1 MKNKILDE
9 LVEKH
14 SGFAIA
20 AREHIHRNPELGNEE
35 FETSAFIQKSLA
47 AAGIEYY
54 AVPDMTGVVGIIRGK
69 EGGKTIALRADM
81 DALPIQEESDKPYRS
96 QKAGVMHACGHDA
109 HTAILLGAAAALQ
122 DARQYLQG
130 NVKLFFQPAEE
141 TCGGAKRMIAAGCM
155 EDPSV
160 DHVFGL
166 HVDSTVPTG
175 TVHSRFGAMNASSDA
190 YDVTIY
196 GQKAHGARPH
206 LGNDAIVA
214 AASIVLEIQSII
226 SRRISAHDGAVITV
240 GKINGGT
247 ARNIIADR
255 VDLEITLRT
264 LADEVREKIKGI
276 LPAMIEHIC
285 AMHEVKAK
293 IVHEPGYDSLHNDK
307 DCVELVKSVAQRLLG
322 KDSFGYIENPS
333 LGCEDFSYF
342 CRAAPGAF
350 YNLGC
355 RNESLGIVANAHSS
369 RFDVDPRAI
378 AIGMKMQV
386 GIVFELIG
394 AALVKPR

>member
-1 MKNKILDE
+1 MKNKILNE

-14 SGFAIA
+14 SDFAIK

-35 FETSAFIQKSLA
+35 YETSAFVQKSLA

-54 AVPDMTGVVGIIRGK
+54 PVPDMTGVVGIIRGK
-69 EGGKTIALRADM
+69 QGGKTVALRADM

-96 QKAGVMHACGHDA
+96 QIAGVMHACGHDA
-109 HTAILLGAAAALQ
+109 HTAILLGTAAVLQ
-122 DARQYLQG
+122 DARKYLHG

-141 TCGGAKRMIAAGCM
+141 TVGGAERMIAAGCM
-155 EDPSV
+155 ENPSV
-160 DHVFGL
+160 DYVFGL

-175 TVHSRFGAMNASSDA
+175 TVHSRPGAMNASGDA
-190 YDVTIY
+190 YDVTVY
-196 GQKAHGARPH
+196 GKKAHGARPH
-206 LGNDAIVA
+206 TGNDAIVA
-214 AASIVLEIQSII
+214 AASIVLEIQSIV
-226 SRRISAHDGAVITV
+226 SRRISAHDSAVITV

-247 ARNIIADR
+247 ARNIISDR
-255 VDLEITLRT
+255 VDLEMTLRT
-264 LADEVREKIKGI
+264 LADGVREKIRAV

-285 AMHEVKAK
+285 AMHGTEAE
-293 IVHEPGYDSLHNDK
+293 IVHEPGYDSLQNDK
-307 DCVELVKSVAQRLLG
+307 DCVELVRNVARRLLG

-342 CRAAPGAF
+342 CRVVPGAF

-369 RFDVDPRAI
+369 RFDVDPQAI
-378 AIGMKMQV
+378 PVGMKMQA

-394 AALVKPR
+394 DGLVKPQ